1 MALTPRAT
9 QETVLQDFAQRLR
22 RLREARHLR
31 QLDMEALGL
40 SYKYYQRLETGQV
53 NPTLLTMYRLAL
65 ALEVP
70 VSAFFCPEPECMP
83 QPEESRDA

>member
-31 QLDMEALGL
+31 QLDMEELGL
-40 SYKYYQRLETGQV
+40 SYKYYRPFRPFSKRFVRNGTKPCIHPRGEAQQLQNARL
-53 NPTLLTMYRLAL
+53 
-65 ALEVP
+65 
-70 VSAFFCPEPECMP
+70 
-83 QPEESRDA
+83 